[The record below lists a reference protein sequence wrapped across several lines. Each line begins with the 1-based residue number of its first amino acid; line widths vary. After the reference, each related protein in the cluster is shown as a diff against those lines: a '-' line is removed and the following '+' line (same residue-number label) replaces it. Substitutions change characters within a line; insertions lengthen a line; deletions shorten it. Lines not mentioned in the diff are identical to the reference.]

1 MIKAVIFDFD
11 GVIADTEELHF
22 TCLKEILHQE
32 GIIINRQMYD
42 ETYLALDDK
51 NCFRR
56 AFAIAKSKELSHQK
70 TEELIKRKADLL
82 QSNLTE
88 VKLFSGISE
97 WIKKHSSEVLLGI
110 CSGAL
115 HREIAQILSKHSL
128 LKCFTVIVTAEDVEN
143 SKPSPEGYL
152 LALQRLREISG
163 GHIAPSECLVIEDSV
178 AGIEAAKAALMH
190 CVAITNS
197 YSREKL
203 CQADVIFGSILELSL
218 ERLNIQLRPPDILP
232 SG

>member
-32 GIIINRQMYD
+32 GIIINRQLYD

-51 NCFRR
+51 NCFRK
-56 AFAIAKSKELSHQK
+56 AFTTVKSKDLSNQK
-70 TEELIKRKADLL
+70 IEELVARKAELL
-82 QSNLTE
+82 QSSLTE
-88 VKLFSGISE
+88 VKLFPGISE
-97 WIKKHSSEVLLGI
+97 WIEKHSPEVLLGI

-115 HREIAQILSKHSL
+115 YQEITKVLYKNSL
-128 LKCFTVIVTAEDVEN
+128 LKHFTIIVAAEDVEN
-143 SKPSPEGYL
+143 SKPSPEGYRL
-152 LALQRLREISG
+152 ILQRLREKSG
-163 GHIAPSECLVIEDSV
+163 GHISPSECLVIEDSV

-197 YSREKL
+197 YPREKL
-203 CQADVIFGSILELSL
+203 YQADAIFDSITELSL
-218 ERLNIQLRPPDILP
+218 GKISTQLGQPDIP
-232 SG
+232 SSV

>member
-1 MIKAVIFDFD
+1 MIRAVIFDFD

-56 AFAIAKSKELSHQK
+56 AFAIAESKELSHQK
-70 TEELIKRKADLL
+70 IEELINRKAELL
-82 QSNLTE
+82 QSNLTK
-88 VKLFSGISE
+88 VKLFPGISE
-97 WIKKHSSEVLLGI
+97 WIKKYSAEVLFGI

-115 HREIAQILSKHSL
+115 HWEITKVLSKHSL
-128 LKCFTVIVTAEDVEN
+128 LEYFAVIVTAEDVEN

-152 LALQRLREISG
+152 LALQRLRETSGSHIS
-163 GHIAPSECLVIEDSV
+163 PSECLVIEDSV

-203 CQADVIFGSILELSL
+203 CQADVIFDSILEFSL
-218 ERLNIQLRPPDILP
+218 ERLNIQLRQPDILP
-232 SG
+232 PG